1 MCEAVNLDVGDRCGI
16 AKVFANID
24 VDCYT
29 NDEYLV
35 SDCFTTKHISGNV
48 YACSTLKLIL
58 HIDGSQIQY

>member
-1 MCEAVNLDVGDRCGI
+1 MWGI
-16 AKVFANID
+16 VAELPKFSRISCHH